1 MNIRTLLSEA
11 GVTPWRQRRGGET
24 PSSRV
29 PASPGARGME
39 ASPTRSKE
47 RKGSGLSQAA
57 ASLNG
62 GSKPS
67 LSRSE
72 EFLAQISTE
81 LTDEALFVAG
91 YHVNPVP
98 SKEKQTQDQETQI
111 YKHARNPRSLLPSPS
126 VGGHVLRD
134 SPFSDWGLYFQK
146 SSPRPKAPTLA
157 LTGTMPAPRHTF
169 CHPVVTRELCLAAWP
184 LKDDPNPFCHHP

>member
-1 MNIRTLLSEA
+1 MWRKWA
-11 GVTPWRQRRGGET
+11 GFSAQIPT
-24 PSSRV
+24 V
-29 PASPGARGME
+29 PRGME

-57 ASLNG
+57 ASLSG

-91 YHVNPVP
+91 YRVNPVP

-111 YKHARNPRSLLPSPS
+111 YKQEFFTKTQGTDTCSDRNHACTRQDKGALPSS
-126 VGGHVLRD
+126 
-134 SPFSDWGLYFQK
+134 
-146 SSPRPKAPTLA
+146 
-157 LTGTMPAPRHTF
+157 LTSEG
-169 CHPVVTRELCLAAWP
+169 
-184 LKDDPNPFCHHP
+184 